1 MRVRNSGLKFLVVG
15 KLTSN
20 FRLHDGREMQVWKK
34 TGPQIPE
41 SSPIPNIVLADNLGH
56 PITDCLIVRGFSLEE
71 TLMPTS

>member
-1 MRVRNSGLKFLVVG
+1 M
-15 KLTSN
+15 
-20 FRLHDGREMQVWKK
+20 EK
-34 TGPQIPE
+34 TGPQIPDSLIVGE